1 MLHVYHVLCLHRL
14 CFQFCTFQGKMDL
27 LFFKVIML
35 RSAAFA
41 FTLLDLTPSQNWATR
56 AG

>member
-1 MLHVYHVLCLHRL
+1 
-14 CFQFCTFQGKMDL
+14 MDL

-41 FTLLDLTPSQNWATR
+41 FTLLVQDSLSKL
-56 AG
+56 GD

>member
-1 MLHVYHVLCLHRL
+1 MLHVYHLHCLHRL

-41 FTLLDLTPSQNWATR
+41 FTLLVQDSLSKL
-56 AG
+56 GD